1 MSSTH
6 LTPEERMEHRGVKPT
21 AMRLLVYRELERSTR
36 PLSLKELEERMPTAE
51 RSTIFRAL
59 SVFLEHHL
67 VHGIEDGGGAM
78 RYEACTCDSTCTHDD
93 LHGHFYCECCQRT
106 FCLHELPVPRVSLPE
121 GFQATTVSLMIKGI
135 CPECLAHGHGVPHAQ
150 GHPHPCRH

>member
-1 MSSTH
+1 MSQTPI
-6 LTPEERMEHRGVKPT
+6 TPEERMERQGVKPT

-36 PLSLKELEERMPTAE
+36 PLSLKELEERMPQAE

-59 SVFLEHHL
+59 SVFLERHL

-78 RYEACTCDSTCTHDD
+78 RYETCTSNGSCTHDD

-106 FCLHELPVPRVSLPE
+106 FCLHQLPVPRVSLPD

-135 CPECLAHGHGVPHAQ
+135 CPECQAHGQNAPHTS
-150 GHPHPCRH
+150 GHSRPCHH